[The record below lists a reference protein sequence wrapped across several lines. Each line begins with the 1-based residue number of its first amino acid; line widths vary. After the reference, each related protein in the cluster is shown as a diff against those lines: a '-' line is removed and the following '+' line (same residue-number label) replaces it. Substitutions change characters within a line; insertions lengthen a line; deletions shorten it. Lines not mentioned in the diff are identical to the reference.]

1 MSGQQLLCIHNVLDS
16 ASSSAHLHL
25 SEPKRLLFVC
35 SSTQVPLRPTT
46 PTTTTTTTIAIT
58 LGILGQGS
66 GLGVRV
72 RLSINVGVLCQSS
85 LRSVVTCV
93 L

>member
-46 PTTTTTTTIAIT
+46 TTTTTAIT